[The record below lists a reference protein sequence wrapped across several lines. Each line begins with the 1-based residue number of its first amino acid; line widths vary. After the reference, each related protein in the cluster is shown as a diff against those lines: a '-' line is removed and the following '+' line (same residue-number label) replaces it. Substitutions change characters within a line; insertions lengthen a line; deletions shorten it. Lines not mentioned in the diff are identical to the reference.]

1 MALAVTTYVPI
12 PNHPRTREK
21 YEDLGKLLL
30 AAGIPIV
37 RLDGTLED
45 CWLHRYL
52 QDRYAPG
59 EFTHSVA
66 DNPAKNS
73 VGYHVVQAQK
83 SELLAITAERVDD
96 AAEVL
101 VWIDLGIFH
110 LPGMTP
116 QVIRD
121 FMWRADD
128 ELAIAIP
135 GCWNLDYEYD
145 DRYPC
150 WRFCGGLMVVPCK
163 YAAAFDY
170 EMKAEYK
177 RHLRE
182 TNNLSWEVNTLS
194 RLERRGT
201 SLPLW
206 HYRANHD
213 SSIFSN
219 YRATEHADGKA
230 QVV

>member
-1 MALAVTTYVPI
+1 MSVLAVTGFIPI
-12 PNHPRTREK
+12 PGHPRTREK
-21 YEDLGKLLL
+21 YEELGKLLL
-30 AAGIPIV
+30 AADIPV
-37 RLDGTLED
+37 MQLDCALDD
-45 CWLHRYL
+45 CWLHQYL
-52 QDRYAPG
+52 QEQYASG

-73 VGYHVVQAQK
+73 VAYHVVQAQK
-83 SELLAITAERVDD
+83 SELLAV
-96 AAEVL
+96 AAKLVPTKVL

-110 LPGMTP
+110 LSGVTP
-116 QVIRD
+116 QVVQD
-121 FMWRADD
+121 FIGRADD

-135 GCWNLDYEYD
+135 GCWNPNYEYD

-150 WRFCGGLMVVPCK
+150 WRFCGGLMVMPCK

-182 TNNLSWEVNTLS
+182 TNNLSWEVNTLA

-201 SLPLW
+201 SLPLQ

-213 SSIFSN
+213 ASMFTAYKKSHVG
-219 YRATEHADGKA
+219 AV
-230 QVV
+230 Q